1 MIRTPSLG
9 LAVMLILLHGETTAG
24 SEMPLLTLP
33 QGSVQHELPSSMTV
47 NGIRLQAR
55 MLDIAGPMHEVLEDI
70 ALQFDPPLQALQHG
84 DGWILA
90 DRVAPDWLV
99 MLSPRRHRTF
109 AVMSRLSGGPAGV
122 PVRTRLPAWLPAGV
136 VQRMALQSADGER
149 ISTQRVFTHAS
160 LPGAQL
166 ARQVFAGLARAG
178 WASEGLPQAA
188 SSTWAQGNTEM
199 SLSIVSAARGSGILS
214 VMTSP
219 VAAWPRS
226 TEHVLDP

>member
-1 MIRTPSLG
+1 MMRTPFLG
-9 LAVMLILLHGETTAG
+9 LAVMLILHGETMAG
-24 SEMPLLTLP
+24 GEMPLLTLP

-55 MLDIAGPMHEVLEDI
+55 LLDIAGPMHEVLEDI

-109 AVMSRLSGGPAGV
+109 AVMSRLSGGSAGV
-122 PVRTRLPAWLPAGV
+122 PVRTRLPAWLPAGA
-136 VQRMALQSADGER
+136 VQRLALQAADGGR

-160 LPGAQL
+160 LSGAQL
-166 ARQVFAGLARAG
+166 ARQVFAALARAG
-178 WASEGLPQAA
+178 WTSEGAPQVA
-188 SSTWAQGNTEM
+188 SSTWVQGSTEM
-199 SLSIVSAARGSGILS
+199 SLSIVSAVRGSGILS

-219 VAAWPRS
+219 VAAWPES